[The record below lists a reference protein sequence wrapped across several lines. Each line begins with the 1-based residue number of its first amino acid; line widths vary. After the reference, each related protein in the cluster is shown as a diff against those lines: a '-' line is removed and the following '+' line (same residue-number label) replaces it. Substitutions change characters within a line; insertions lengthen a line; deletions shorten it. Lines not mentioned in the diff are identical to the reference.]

1 MKVIHALGAALLTF
15 VGATLSAQQTATR
28 ASKPRSLYEDL
39 QLFSGV
45 LNQIRV
51 NHPDTAITAHE
62 LIMAAIRG
70 MVQEA
75 DPYSAVFPGSRF
87 SPEKQKAW
95 LDGKLYPVGVHFS
108 YVSGAPVVMSV
119 TPGSSAAR
127 LDILRGDQLI
137 TIDGKPVVAESAEE
151 LDITLAGEK
160 KSSVTLTL
168 ERRYIDGRLAQFDR
182 TVRREKP
189 SGDEESVPVA
199 FMLDPYTGYVRITT
213 FNSLDVDD
221 DLHDAVGDL
230 EKRGMQ
236 RLMLDIRDN
245 SGGYVRHASKIAGE
259 FLPKGAIVYTV
270 AGRKSDVVKDTGR
283 VSRSFWSREKRY
295 PIVLMINSGSASASE
310 LVAGALQDHDRAL
323 IVGQPSHGK
332 ALMMGTFPIDDGGVF
347 PSLIYLNIGQ
357 IRTPCGRVVQR
368 DYRGLRR
375 QDYYRRARSERDTT
389 DRPSCKTNAGRTV
402 YGGGGIF
409 PDVVLPEAEPTPV
422 WLSRMREEALPLKWI
437 AGHLTANPGAYST
450 LEALTANP
458 ALAGTG
464 LADFRSFAASNSISI
479 PPGHEADRLAEKDL
493 VRGIAFTKW
502 GDLGLYRIIAV
513 TDPEIA
519 AALQTFGKAADLVKG
534 VK

>member
-1 MKVIHALGAALLTF
+1 MKVISALGAVLLTLAS
-15 VGATLSAQQTATR
+15 ATLSAQQPAARVT
-28 ASKPRSLYEDL
+28 KPRSLYEDL

-70 MVQEA
+70 MVQAA
-75 DPYSAVFPGSRF
+75 DPYSAVFPGSRL

-95 LDGKLYPVGVHFS
+95 LDGKLFPVGIQFS

-137 TIDGKPVVAESAEE
+137 AIDAKPVVAESAEE
-151 LDITLAGEK
+151 LDITLSGEK
-160 KSSVTLTL
+160 KSPVTLTL
-168 ERRYIDGRLAQFDR
+168 ERRHIDGTLAQFNR
-182 TVRREKP
+182 VVRREKL
-189 SGDEESVPVA
+189 SAEEESVPVA
-199 FMLDPYTGYVRITT
+199 FMLDQHTGYVRITT

-221 DLHDAVGDL
+221 DLHDAVGNL
-230 EKRGMQ
+230 EKKGMQ
-236 RLMLDIRDN
+236 RLLLDIRDN
-245 SGGYVRHASKIAGE
+245 GGGYVRHASKIAGE
-259 FLPKGAIVYTV
+259 FLPKGSIVYTV
-270 AGRKSDVVKDTGR
+270 AGRKPDVVKDTGR
-283 VSRSFWSREKRY
+283 VGRSFWSREKRY

-375 QDYYRRARSERDTT
+375 QDYYRRARSDRDTT
-389 DRPSCKTNAGRTV
+389 DRPSCKTSGGRTV

-409 PDVVLPEAEPTPV
+409 PDVVLPESEPTPL
-422 WLSRMREEALPLKWI
+422 WLSRLREEALALKWI
-437 AGHLTANPGAYST
+437 AGHLTANAGAYPT
-450 LEALTANP
+450 LDALAASP
-458 ALAGTG
+458 VLAGTG
-464 LADFRSFAASNSISI
+464 LADFRAFAANNSVSI
-479 PPGHEADRLAEKDL
+479 PEGAETNRLAEREL
-493 VRGIAFTKW
+493 VREIAFTKW
-502 GDLGLYRIIAV
+502 GDLGLYRIIAM
-513 TDPEIA
+513 TDSEIA
-519 AALQTFGKAADLVKG
+519 AALQTFGKAAELLG
-534 VK
+534 SGR